1 VAEVQSKQLKR
12 RWRVFAYAIGLTQA
26 VRNLQP
32 FFVKLD
38 LNGKPAW
45 SGSVYQVSVGNGRF
59 HGGGLTVAED
69 AVADDVTAS
78 CRIDE
83 LVDPDVRNGSKAD
96 VQGQARLSPLRARS
110 GHALAVIVEPTLAD
124 FWAKSPRVT
133 LGVIPK

>member
-45 SGSVYQVSVGNGRF
+45 SGSVYQVS
-59 HGGGLTVAED
+59 GLTVAED

-83 LVDPDVRNGSKAD
+83 LVGPDVRNGSKAD